1 MYIFEKNYKN
11 MHKGTLSK
19 KAEILIHIVYWF
31 LMAYFTFIKNPIRA
45 RLYVPDLFFITYL
58 IVFIL
63 TFYFHYL
70 AVMKFV
76 FKSFQWKRFFAGVLV
91 SYLFF
96 TALRWLIEQ
105 VITHILFQR
114 INYTNTAFLNY
125 MFDNL
130 QYSSMPI
137 ILSSLLW
144 FVIYFIRLLEYNQI
158 ILEENKSTEIKFLK
172 AQINPHFIF
181 NTLNNIYSM
190 VYFQSDKSL
199 TAIEKLSQIMR
210 FTTYESQKEKIK
222 LSDEIDYIKAYI
234 ELEQL
239 RHQETAF
246 VDLKT
251 ETENEF
257 EEIPPYI
264 LSPLIENA
272 LKHGKTSTENPI
284 AIDLKVKDKKLIFK
298 VLNDI
303 GTQKKD
309 KLGGIGLENL
319 KKRLEIYYPQKHQIT
334 FTNQN
339 NQFTAELEID
349 LK

>member
-1 MYIFEKNYKN
+1 

-19 KAEILIHIVYWF
+19 KAELLIHIIYWF
-31 LMAYFTFIKNPIRA
+31 LMAYFTFVKNPIGA
-45 RLYVPDLFFITYL
+45 AFSVPDLFFVTYL

-63 TFYFHYL
+63 TFYFHYFV
-70 AVMKFV
+70 VMKLV
-76 FKSFQWKRFFAGVLV
+76 FKSFQWKRFFAGVFV
-91 SYLFF
+91 SYLVF
-96 TALRWLIEQ
+96 TFLRGLIEQ
-105 VITHILFQR
+105 VATEILFHR
-114 INYTNTAFLNY
+114 VNYTDTEFLNY
-125 MFDNL
+125 MLDNL
-130 QYSSMPI
+130 QYSSKAI

-239 RHQETAF
+239 RHQETSF
-246 VDLKT
+246 VDLKI

-272 LKHGKTSTENPI
+272 LKHGKTSNENPI
-284 AIDLKVKDKKLIFK
+284 KIDLKVKDKKLNFK

-319 KKRLEIYYPQKHQIT
+319 KKRLEIYYPQKHQLT